1 MKERTCGTSAISAA
15 NRKESAMSR
24 IPTPAA
30 ISDAPAA
37 SQPLLEAV
45 KKQLGVV
52 PNLFRLVANS
62 PAALQGYLGLSGAL
76 GKGALP
82 AATRER
88 IALAVAEINGCD
100 YCLSAHTYLGKN
112 LAKLDEAE
120 IAANRNGA
128 SNDPK
133 ADAAVRFAA
142 KVARERGHVNDEDL
156 RAVKLA
162 GYDDAQVI
170 EIVQHVALNTWT
182 NYINTVAETD
192 IDFPVV
198 TAQKAA

>member
-1 MKERTCGTSAISAA
+1 
-15 NRKESAMSR
+15 MSR

-45 KKQLGVV
+45 EKQLGVV

-76 GKGALP
+76 SKGALS

-88 IALAVAEINGCD
+88 IALAVAEINGCN

-112 LAKLDEAE
+112 LAKLDDAE
-120 IAANRNGA
+120 ITANRNGA

-142 KVARERGHVNDEDL
+142 KVARERGHVSDDDV
-156 RAVKLA
+156 RVVKLA

-170 EIVQHVALNTWT
+170 EIVLHVALNTWT
-182 NYINTVAETD
+182 NYINEVAKTD

-198 TAQKAA
+198 TARKAA

>member
-1 MKERTCGTSAISAA
+1 
-15 NRKESAMSR
+15 MSR
-24 IPTPAA
+24 IPTPAT

-45 KKQLGVV
+45 EKQLGVL
-52 PNLFRLVANS
+52 PNLFLLVANS

-76 GKGALP
+76 SKGALP

-88 IALAVAEINGCD
+88 IALAVAEINGCN

-112 LAKLDEAE
+112 LAKLDDAE
-120 IAANRNGA
+120 ITANRNGA

-142 KVARERGHVNDEDL
+142 KVVRERGHVSDDDV
-156 RAVKLA
+156 RTIKLA
-162 GYDDAQVI
+162 GYNDAQVI
-170 EIVQHVALNTWT
+170 EIVLHVALNTWT
-182 NYINTVAETD
+182 NYINEVAKTD

-198 TAQKAA
+198 TARKAA